1 MGKWM
6 ENGKFMRIDGNIYG
20 KFMRFYVKIY
30 GKTME
35 DRDIM
40 WENVLKSQISEN

>member
-1 MGKWM
+1 
-6 ENGKFMRIDGNIYG
+6 MRIDGNIYG

>member
-20 KFMRFYVKIY
+20 NVMINCGKIH
-30 GKTME
+30 GKSME
-35 DRDIM
+35 DVDI
-40 WENVLKSQISEN
+40 I